1 MNKTNKLILLI
12 LSFLIV
18 ILIIITIIFHNVKVN
33 FEEKQHT
40 LIAKQSTNG
49 YAAQHSY
56 AYANDKVLSLNA
68 PTTTKIKNTDYASK
82 RCVEYF
88 EKNYFPT
95 PNSDL
100 QSKDSTDHHYSLND
114 GYSDFDICW
123 TTKDFIDPV
132 TNRKIYIIA
141 MPMTIEQMENEQRDF
156 LFKFKLRLDHNWVS
170 SDKRAVLFDDVQY
183 ILDDELG
190 VLKDDYI
197 IYMSDE
203 NADYY
208 VYQRIPNFNQ
218 IVDLTNI
225 IPIYFT
231 YRSSNPSRIELIPVV
246 STEII
251 DEPINY
257 VRSIRST
264 ESTDSADNSDEYV
277 ALNRQIGLKQ
287 NPMRKINVIK
297 FIYLYI

>member
-33 FEEKQHT
+33 SEEKQHT
-40 LIAKQSTNG
+40 LIAKQS
-49 YAAQHSY
+49 SY
-56 AYANDKVLSLNA
+56 ANNVVSLNA
-68 PTTTKIKNTDYASK
+68 PTTATPVKIKNTDYASK

-95 PNSDL
+95 ASV
-100 QSKDSTDHHYSLND
+100 SKESQDSNESKDHHYSLND
-114 GYSDFDICW
+114 GYSDLDICW

-156 LFKFKLRLDHNWVS
+156 LFKFKLRLDHNWVP
-170 SDKRAVLFDDVQY
+170 SDKHAVLFDDVQY

-208 VYQRIPNFNQ
+208 IYQRIPNFNQ

-231 YRSSNPSRIELIPVV
+231 YRSSNPSHIELIPVV

-251 DEPINY
+251 DEPINS
-257 VRSIRST
+257 VRSMGST
-264 ESTDSADNSDEYV
+264 DSIESADSADNSDEYV

>member
-1 MNKTNKLILLI
+1 MNKIKKSILLT

-40 LIAKQSTNG
+40 HIAKQS
-49 YAAQHSY
+49 SY
-56 AYANDKVLSLNA
+56 ANNILSLNSSEIDA
-68 PTTTKIKNTDYASK
+68 PTKIKNTDYASK

-88 EKNYFPT
+88 EKNYFPSASVL
-95 PNSDL
+95 NE
-100 QSKDSTDHHYSLND
+100 SKDHHYSLNN
-114 GYSDFDICW
+114 GYSDLDICW

-156 LFKFKLRLDHNWVS
+156 LFKFKLRLRLDQNS
-170 SDKRAVLFDDVQY
+170 SDKRAILFDDVQY

-203 NADYY
+203 KADYY
-208 VYQRIPNFNQ
+208 IYQRIPNFNQ
-218 IVDLTNI
+218 IVDLINRF
-225 IPIYFT
+225 PIHVHH
-231 YRSSNPSRIELIPVV
+231 SSNPSRIEWIPVL

-251 DEPINY
+251 DEPIN
-257 VRSIRST
+257 SIRST
-264 ESTDSADNSDEYV
+264 RSAVSADPADSSDEYV